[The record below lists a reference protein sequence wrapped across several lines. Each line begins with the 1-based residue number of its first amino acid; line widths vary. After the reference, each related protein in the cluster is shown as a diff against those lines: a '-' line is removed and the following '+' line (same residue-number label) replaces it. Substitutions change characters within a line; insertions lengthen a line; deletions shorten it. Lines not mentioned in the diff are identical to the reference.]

1 MRKFGMVFMALLILT
16 TLFFLGKDFVQGEN
30 ITVGIEVGQRAPNFS
45 LADLDGVD
53 HSLEQYKGKVIMLNF
68 WSITCPPCVEE
79 MPHMQKAYEKLKE
92 QGFQIIAINLDNDLE
107 KVEEF
112 LNEKGI
118 DFLVL
123 KGDFAVPRKYMVRF
137 IPKTLFIDT
146 EGIITYEKIGALNFE
161 EIVVIASDIISGS
174 H

>member
-30 ITVGIEVGQRAPNFS
+30 VTVGIEVGQRAPNFS

-79 MPHMQKAYEKLKE
+79 MPHMQKAYEKLKD

-123 KGDFAVPRKYMVRF
+123 KGDSAVPRKYMVRF

-161 EIVVIASDIISGS
+161 EIVVIASDIISVS